1 MSWTRRSAPRYPA
14 TVRSTRRCGALLHSS
29 LMHRRSG
36 REGVGAVQEPSQD
49 HAALP
54 PAGRRRAS
62 VHVLA
67 LLDDG
72 LGLSQCGLQVLSLN
86 AHSCISPSN
95 FGTRL
100 ERRRPAGEVADPCQ
114 SSRSASALVL

>member
-1 MSWTRRSAPRYPA
+1 M
-14 TVRSTRRCGALLHSS
+14 
-29 LMHRRSG
+29 
-36 REGVGAVQEPSQD
+36 
-49 HAALP
+49 
-54 PAGRRRAS
+54 
-62 VHVLA
+62 HVLA

-114 SSRSASALVL
+114 SSRSASSLAL